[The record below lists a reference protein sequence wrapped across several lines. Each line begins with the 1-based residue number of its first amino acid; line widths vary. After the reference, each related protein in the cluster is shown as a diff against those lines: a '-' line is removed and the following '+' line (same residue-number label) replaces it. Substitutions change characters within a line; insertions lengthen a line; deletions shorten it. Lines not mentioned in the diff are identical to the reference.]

1 MAVGS
6 PAATVFGNTLQLGFG
21 SCSEAI
27 FSQFYSTDMA
37 FIPQKLHLK
46 SCSTSLPNAPIIG

>member
-21 SCSEAI
+21 SSAAI